1 MLGKKVRLAHIF
13 DMAPMVLHKMVGSA
27 GEVKERDKYKP
38 SVWLVVFEETE
49 KHVWIDQKYLKEIE

>member
-1 MLGKKVRLAHIF
+1 LGKKVRLAYIF
-13 DMAPMVLHKMVGSA
+13 DMAPMVLHKMVGLS

>member
-1 MLGKKVRLAHIF
+1 MVGRKVRLARIF
-13 DMAPMVLHKMVGSA
+13 DMAPMVLHKIVGSV

-49 KHVWIDQKYLKEIE
+49 KRVWIDQKYLKEL